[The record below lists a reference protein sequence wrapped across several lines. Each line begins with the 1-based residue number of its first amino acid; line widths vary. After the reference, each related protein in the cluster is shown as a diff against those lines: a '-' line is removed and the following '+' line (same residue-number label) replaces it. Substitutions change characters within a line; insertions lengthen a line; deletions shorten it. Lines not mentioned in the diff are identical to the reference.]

1 MKEFKLVSVDKLII
15 SLMWVYMIFKIEA
28 PTRTSY
34 VMAVG
39 TFALVFL
46 IQFIGD
52 NIVQFME
59 NKRKEMIRRD

>member
-1 MKEFKLVSVDKLII
+1 MKEFKLVSVNKLII
-15 SLMWVYMIFKIEA
+15 SLMWVYMIFKIEV

-59 NKRKEMIRRD
+59 NKRKGMIRRD